1 MQEDIAK
8 LVLSQI
14 LRDEIIK
21 VLICLTRIDCFD
33 QDKDLRV
40 KYLMLKGVQ
49 TTDFGIDPYLSMN
62 DAAVFFKEAS
72 LKFGVELR
80 AGSIG
85 DLSVNTT
92 LQIEINESELG
103 NVGFK

>member
-1 MQEDIAK
+1 
-8 LVLSQI
+8 
-14 LRDEIIK
+14 
-21 VLICLTRIDCFD
+21 
-33 QDKDLRV
+33 
-40 KYLMLKGVQ
+40 MLKGVQ

-85 DLSVNTT
+85 DLSLNTT
-92 LQIEINESELG
+92 L
-103 NVGFK
+103 